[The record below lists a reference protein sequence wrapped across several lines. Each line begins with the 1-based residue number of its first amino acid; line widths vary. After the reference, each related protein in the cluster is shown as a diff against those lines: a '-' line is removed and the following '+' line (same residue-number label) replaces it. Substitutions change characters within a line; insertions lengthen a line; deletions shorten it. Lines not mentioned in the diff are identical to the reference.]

1 MNIYIDKF
9 IELTHKLYQ
18 IQKDSLSFLL
28 KGENGVLLFLNETK
42 DVTPSMI
49 SNTFKVSSAR
59 VATILNSLEKKN
71 YINRIQSE
79 EDKRVIFISLT
90 EEGLEESIYLR
101 NKYYKLLNNLFNQL
115 GKEDTVKALDILDK
129 TVAIIK
135 NIKEEEK

>member
-1 MNIYIDKF
+1 MDIYIDKF

-28 KGENGVLLFLNETK
+28 KGENGVLLFLYENK

-49 SNTFKVSSAR
+49 SNSFKVSSAR
-59 VATILNSLEKKN
+59 VATTLNSLEKKN

-79 EDKRVIFISLT
+79 EDKRVVFITLT
-90 EEGLEESIYLR
+90 KEGLEESLYLR
-101 NKYYKLLNNLFNQL
+101 NNYYKLLNNLFSKL

-129 TVAIIK
+129 TVTIIK